1 MEWGPG
7 LGWGRAG
14 GEDGQRSIP
23 QGPEQVRGKE
33 EEEEEAGS
41 TKPGGRVWVFYT
53 YGGAT
58 SSSGTS
64 RAART
69 CFTLRGRDKRL
80 RSEK

>member
-1 MEWGPG
+1 MGSWAGVGQSWRGRWPEEHSPGP
-7 LGWGRAG
+7 RAG
-14 GEDGQRSIP
+14 EREG
-23 QGPEQVRGKE
+23 RGGGRKHK
-33 EEEEEAGS
+33 AW
-41 TKPGGRVWVFYT
+41 GRVWVFYT